1 MMKKLLAAL
10 LAAALLM
17 SCCASAL
24 GENIKHERVYI
35 VAGPDGD
42 IRSLT
47 DSIRLENKDG
57 LKEIVDVSL
66 LTGIENMSGDEPF
79 TRDGDALIWQ
89 AKGNDIVYQGTSDQ
103 TPAIL
108 PAVTL
113 ILDGEAITAAE
124 LKNKTGEAVLTVSYR
139 AADTLPALAVTL
151 LPLDDFGMKD
161 IRAENAM
168 ILSEAGQRV
177 LVGYAA
183 PGVASD
189 LKLPDHFTVS
199 FHADHANLSWMMTLI
214 SADPVRLACKEI
226 DERLPLN
233 LRDTLNLAES
243 LLTALKNGEDLPMQ
257 KGLQNLKTNI
267 VLGQVNDFNHSVVKL
282 DDSAQALKDSATA
295 LANSAKTLKDSAQK
309 AQSSAQSLQ
318 ASLNG
323 LQKDGDALNTQAA
336 ALLAAAFQDA
346 KVQLAAMNVTVP
358 ELTAENYAQALDAA
372 AAGEGQE
379 GDVSAKIAALKAQLT
394 QTVQFVNSLKTY
406 TEAAG
411 KAAQGADALNTSLTG
426 LKENADALQSGAS
439 ALQKDAEKLQK
450 NGTAKVKS
458 TVLTTEKQ
466 LAALALPYV
475 QRDALHILELY
486 EQTRDQAQN
495 GGYDL
500 RPEGMQAVTV
510 YVIRTDLK

>member
-1 MMKKLLAAL
+1 MKKLLAAL
-10 LAAALLM
+10 LAAILALG
-17 SCCASAL
+17 CCASAL

-35 VAGPDGD
+35 VAGPDGEV
-42 IRSLT
+42 RSLT

-57 LKEIVDVSL
+57 LEEIADASL
-66 LTGIENMSGDEPF
+66 LTGIENMSGNEAF

-89 AKGNDIVYQGTSDQ
+89 AQGNDIVYQGTSDRA
-103 TPAIL
+103 PAIL

-113 ILDGEAITAAE
+113 TLNGETITAGE

-139 AADTLPALAVTL
+139 AASALPALAVTL
-151 LPLDDFGMKD
+151 LPLDAAAMTN
-161 IRAENAM
+161 IQAENAM

-183 PGVASD
+183 PGVAAD
-189 LKLPDHFTVS
+189 LGLPDHFTVS
-199 FHADHANLSWMMTLI
+199 FHADHADLSWMMTLI
-214 SADPVRLACKEI
+214 SADPIRLAVQEI

-233 LRDTLNLAES
+233 LRDTLTLAES

-267 VLGQVNDFNHSVVKL
+267 VLGQVNDFNHNVVKL
-282 DDSAQALKDSATA
+282 DESALALKGSAEELKIRADAAQTSAGTLQTA
-295 LANSAKTLKDSAQK
+295 
-309 AQSSAQSLQ
+309 
-318 ASLNG
+318 LNG
-323 LQKDGDALNTQAA
+323 LQTTGDDLNAQAS
-336 ALLAAAFQDA
+336 ALLSAAFQS
-346 KVQLAAMNVTVP
+346 VQTQLTALGVTVP
-358 ELTAENYAQALDAA
+358 ELTAENYAQTLDNAA
-372 AAGEGQE
+372 QGQE
-379 GDVSAKIAALKAQLT
+379 AEAVARIVALKTQLE
-394 QTVQFVNSLKTY
+394 QTVQLVNSLKAY
-406 TEAAG
+406 TEAAVQT
-411 KAAQGADALNTSLTG
+411 AQRADTL
-426 LKENADALQSGAS
+426 NADLTTLKDGAA

-458 TVLTTEKQ
+458 TVQTTEKQ

-475 QRDALHILELY
+475 QRDGLHILELY

-510 YVIRTDLK
+510 YIVRTDLQ